1 MTINKDG
8 ALTVTGE
15 ITNNGTLTVQS
26 DSDESGSLIAKSAS
40 TPSITYNNYIY
51 SAQWKLIG
59 LPVTG
64 EVVNDIDDNLLASG
78 SKLSLIHI

>member
-15 ITNNGTLTVQS
+15 VTNNGTLTIQS

-59 LPVTG
+59 LPVSG
-64 EVVNDIDDNLLASG
+64 EVVDDIDNNLLTNG
-78 SKLSLIHI
+78 SKRQQ